1 MSESRPESNA
11 KFASESD
18 SKDSL
23 ARGRALRRKMFGQ
36 QLPSASEQLAPH
48 LREISDGVVF
58 GDIWSRPGLEL
69 WERSMVTIAALVAL
83 GRDKQV
89 EAHIRGG
96 LNNGLPR
103 EKLIEM
109 LMHLAFYCGLPA
121 ANSGLAAAHKVL
133 AEASTDKDGPGAA
146 PPTRG

>member
-1 MSESRPESNA
+1 MSESE
-11 KFASESD
+11 SESE
-18 SKDSL
+18 KGR
-23 ARGRALRRKMFGQ
+23 ARGRALRRQMFGEQ
-36 QLPSASEQLAPH
+36 PPSASEQLAPH
-48 LREISDGVVF
+48 LREISDAVVF

-69 WERSMVTIAALVAL
+69 WERSMVTVAALVAL

-89 EAHIRGG
+89 EAHIRGA

-133 AEASTDKDGPGAA
+133 GEMATDKDGPGGAPAA
-146 PPTRG
+146 RG